1 MNEDYLPLDGIY
13 RTETEK
19 KETAPGAWYSMVV
32 SIFKGDEKIGEYER
46 NYYSL
51 YNTFHPFLFNGK
63 HYALYSR
70 DYTATRVMTLP
81 DCKDFCG
88 EEPHGWG
95 FCPVDYFVPYCIEEG
110 SNDMIWPFQGQ
121 HGFVAGCVWGDD
133 GSWKIQHLDLSR
145 LEEGIIKRTDRFG
158 YIPLMGTL
166 SLKDSLD
173 LENAVCIFKE
183 GHWGAWKPQ
192 IAIAVP
198 HHFDL
203 ETGEHKDCYADFEFR
218 QPSLD
223 EIQEKLAEAA
233 TIDE

>member
-13 RTETEK
+13 RTETATRESK
-19 KETAPGAWYSMVV
+19 PGCWEVMTV

-63 HYALYSR
+63 HYSLYSC

-88 EEPHGWG
+88 EERHAWG
-95 FCPVDYFVPYCIEEG
+95 FCPVSYFVPYYIEENA
-110 SNDMIWPFQGQ
+110 NDMIFPFQGQ

-133 GSWKIQHLDLSR
+133 TSWKIQHLDLSR

-158 YIPLMGTL
+158 YIPLMDAL

-173 LENAVCIFKE
+173 LENAVCVPKDE
-183 GHWGAWKPQ
+183 EPQ

-218 QPSLD
+218 QPSL
-223 EIQEKLAEAA
+223 EEVKEEEVVAEAKS
-233 TIDE
+233 